1 VVNEAGDLFFHFL
14 PFVSINFLLKEKEV
28 VVKSGFTGNLD

>member
-1 VVNEAGDLFFHFL
+1 MRLETYFFIL